1 MNARQRN
8 DLKRRIAFNAAA
20 GNDPTHILGT
30 SGGFAAP
37 MWQSGTKVM
46 ASARPSIKM
55 PFAAP
60 RIDMGE
66 YTPVSTHSLEAEKG
80 KPGWTITDY

>member
-1 MNARQRN
+1 MSLKKQRQTAFIQA
-8 DLKRRIAFNAAA
+8 KRGFDPVNRATPLAA
-20 GNDPTHILGT
+20 GK
-30 SGGFAAP
+30 AAP

-46 ASARPSIKM
+46 ASPRPSIKM

-60 RIDMGE
+60 RIEMGE

-80 KPGWTITDY
+80 KPGWTAPDC